1 MMDKSQTLLR
11 VENVCDQLREQGHRV
26 TSQRLA
32 IIEFI
37 FGCTEHPTVKQ
48 IHKALQDRF
57 PTMSLMTVYE
67 TLRLLRSMNQVA
79 IASTQSEHTRYD
91 GVRPEPHP
99 HLVCQRCG
107 IIIDANWPHA
117 VDEIPEPEQQGW
129 QIHRWHLE
137 WIGLCPHCQQV
148 ANRSNASEEGG

>member
-1 MMDKSQTLLR
+1 MDNNPTAAR
-11 VENVCDQLREQGHRV
+11 IENVCDRLRQAGHRI

-37 FGCTEHPTVKQ
+37 FCSTEHPTVRQ
-48 IHKALQDRF
+48 IYEALQDRF

-67 TLRLLRSMNQVA
+67 TVRLLGSMNEVT
-79 IASTQSEHTRYD
+79 IASTQSEHTHYE

-107 IIIDANWPHA
+107 AVVDADWPHGA
-117 VDEIPEPEQQGW
+117 SEIPQPEQRGW
-129 QIHRWHLE
+129 RIDRWHLE
-137 WIGLCPHCQQV
+137 WVGLCPNCQDL
-148 ANRSNASEEGG
+148 ARTSEGTGERR